1 MNYLAHA
8 ALAQPNHQS
17 LVGNL
22 LGDFCKGV
30 CVESLPV
37 AVKAGLQ
44 NHRATDRFTDQHPL
58 IVAQKI
64 MFSPQRRRF
73 AAVAI
78 DVLFDHFLIHHWQQF
93 YSEPFCH
100 YKTQLYKELTQ
111 AAPIMPNTMQ
121 STMLRLC
128 QQDWFASYQQL
139 PRLGLALDYIAQRVR
154 FKNQFSGII
163 DEINPRYAE
172 LEQCF
177 LQFYPQ
183 LQQHLQQ
190 LGLETV

>member
-8 ALAQPNHQS
+8 ALAQPNQHS

-30 CVESLPV
+30 CVDALHPAIKS
-37 AVKAGLQ
+37 GLH
-44 NHRATDRFTDQHPL
+44 NHRATDRYTDTHPL
-58 IVAQKI
+58 IVSQKVL
-64 MFSPQRRRF
+64 FSPQRRRF
-73 AAVAI
+73 AAVAM

-93 YSEPFCH
+93 YPQPFEH
-100 YKTQLYKELTQ
+100 YKAQLYAELTE
-111 AAPIMPNTMQ
+111 AAPLMPNAMRK
-121 STMLRLC
+121 TMLRVC
-128 QQDWFASYQQL
+128 QQDWFTSYQQL
-139 PRLGLALDYIAQRVR
+139 PMLGLALDHIAQRVR
-154 FKNQFSGII
+154 FSNQFSGII
-163 DEINPRYAE
+163 DEISPRYAQ

-190 LGLETV
+190 LGLETA